1 MILPLKEY
9 SLGWMAVLLNSATGR
24 RINQTIS
31 EKKTVYTPLDQAM
44 GTCGMTWIVQL
55 AINTLAKKVSEVL
68 LGEAISNWP
77 PNRLRYEQPITLM
90 GPDKFKQ
97 EGMY

>member
-1 MILPLKEY
+1 MLFVNTIYCFMEKYTTTLAEN
-9 SLGWMAVLLNSATGR
+9 GENFISAQPR
-24 RINQTIS
+24 
-31 EKKTVYTPLDQAM
+31 
-44 GTCGMTWIVQL
+44 IVQL

-77 PNRLRYEQPITLM
+77 PKRLRYYQPITLM
-90 GPDKFKQ
+90 GPYKFKQ

>member
-9 SLGWMAVLLNSATGR
+9 SLGWMAVLLNSATGL

-31 EKKTVYTPLDQAM
+31 EKKTVYIPLDQAM
-44 GTCGMTWIVQL
+44 DTCGMTWIVQL

-68 LGEAISNWP
+68 LGEAISSWP
-77 PNRLRYEQPITLM
+77 PNRLRYELPITLIRP
-90 GPDKFKQ
+90 G
-97 EGMY
+97 EGG

>member
-1 MILPLKEY
+1 
-9 SLGWMAVLLNSATGR
+9 MAVLLNSATGL

-31 EKKTVYTPLDQAM
+31 EKKTVYTRLVQSMD
-44 GTCGMTWIVQL
+44 TCGMTWIVQL

-68 LGEAISNWP
+68 LGEAISSWP

-90 GPDKFKQ
+90 GRDKFKQ